1 MSWWSF
7 PPEIVNDSGARLLT
21 VGVFEE
27 KGCCRLHAMAQT
39 IGCELICELTLQTI
53 AKLLGLAEDSEHE
66 RFVSNLAKE

>member
-39 IGCELICELTLQTI
+39 IGCELIRI
-53 AKLLGLAEDSEHE
+53 DLADYSKIVG
-66 RFVSNLAKE
+66 FS